1 MNQSFELYKSVIPF
15 LIIVLQCR
23 INNPN
28 HIWCGFYI
36 VKIYIWMFSRRY
48 YSRRRRDMPP
58 TTTTMPKPTHM
69 GGRKR
74 DDRKRRKTER
84 KKRSRRSYMRW

>member
-1 MNQSFELYKSVIPF
+1 MNQSFELYKSVILF
-15 LIIVLQCR
+15 RIIVLQCR

-28 HIWCGFYI
+28 HIWCGFYL

-58 TTTTMPKPTHM
+58 TTTTKPM

-84 KKRSRRSYMRW
+84 KKSRRSYMRW